1 MGIGRVGGSTLA
13 APGHHAF
20 DDCRQI
26 AGATGVVGP
35 AGQGEP
41 RTAAAHVP
49 AKHPHAPLRELLGQP
64 HQQRRAVIVGQSV
77 GEDGDP
83 ATGLP
88 AVGGVVMDG
97 QGVAVGEVDVS

>member
-1 MGIGRVGGSTLA
+1 M
-13 APGHHAF
+13 
-20 DDCRQI
+20 
-26 AGATGVVGP
+26 
-35 AGQGEP
+35 
-41 RTAAAHVP
+41 
-49 AKHPHAPLRELLGQP
+49 
-64 HQQRRAVIVGQSV
+64 IVGQSV